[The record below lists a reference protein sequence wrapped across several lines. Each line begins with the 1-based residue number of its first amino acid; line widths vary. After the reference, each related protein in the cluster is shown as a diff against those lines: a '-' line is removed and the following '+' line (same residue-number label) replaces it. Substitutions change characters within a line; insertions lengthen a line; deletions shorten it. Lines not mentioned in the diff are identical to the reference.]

1 MKRTKLGTILCASAL
16 AASATF
22 AQDQQPPPF
31 SPVTGVTTTPGTA
44 TITTAGRSD
53 LSSSILLK
61 VDGSRVIDATGQPL
75 GRIENVVLS
84 PVGCAEAAV
93 LTAANGRLIPVPW
106 SLVRVSGDTRAAGTM
121 PGGNLVFTVNMDQAR
136 LAAAPSFV
144 RTQWPDL
151 SNMNWLQPSI
161 AFFGVGTADVGAT
174 GAGGTVVTGGA
185 TNTTTGLGTT
195 ATGGTN
201 TSTRFGTTA
210 TGGTNQSRFGTTATT
225 VPTNSTTILPPTGR
239 PNPGFNQP
247 ATPPAAPPTTPP
259 ATPNVPPATPNNRP
273 ADNQLPPGVPPANPT
288 PRTP

>member
-53 LSSSILLK
+53 LSSSVLLK

-84 PVGCAEAAV
+84 PVGCAEAAI
-93 LTAANGRLIPVPW
+93 LTAANGRLVPIPW
-106 SLVRVSGDTRAAGTM
+106 TLVRVSGDTRAAGTI

-161 AFFGVGTADVGAT
+161 AFFGVGTAEVGAT

-185 TNTTTGLGTT
+185 TNTTAGFGAT
-195 ATGGTN
+195 ATGGTTN
-201 TSTRFGTTA
+201 TSARFGTTT

-225 VPTNSTTILPPTGR
+225 VPTNSTTVLPPTGR
-239 PNPGFNQP
+239 PNSGLNQP
-247 ATPPAAPPTTPP
+247 TTPPNQPITPP
-259 ATPNVPPATPNNRP
+259 ATPNNVPPGAP
-273 ADNQLPPGVPPANPT
+273 PPGVPPANPP